1 MAFLF
6 MGLLDF
12 FRGNRETA
20 ENAPRPPVLADLEH
34 NPLAEGDT
42 VESLRYGLGKCRLLR
57 TGNSYEYESLETGQ
71 RVSWLR
77 MVDAAT
83 QLQKVKKL

>member
-1 MAFLF
+1 
-6 MGLLDF
+6 MGLFDF
-12 FRGNRETA
+12 FKKSQSASDTVPN
-20 ENAPRPPVLADLEH
+20 PPMMADLEH
-34 NPLAEGDT
+34 NPLQAGDT

-57 TGNSYEYESLETGQ
+57 AGESYEYESLETGE

>member
-1 MAFLF
+1 

-12 FRGNRETA
+12 FRKDKPSSAGA
-20 ENAPRPPVLADLEH
+20 SKLPVMADLG
-34 NPLAEGDT
+34 NSPLQEGDT
-42 VESLRYGLGKCRLLR
+42 VMSLRYDMGRCRVV
-57 TGNSYEYESLETGQ
+57 GVGDGYEYVSETGK

-83 QLQKVKKL
+83 QLQKVRKL